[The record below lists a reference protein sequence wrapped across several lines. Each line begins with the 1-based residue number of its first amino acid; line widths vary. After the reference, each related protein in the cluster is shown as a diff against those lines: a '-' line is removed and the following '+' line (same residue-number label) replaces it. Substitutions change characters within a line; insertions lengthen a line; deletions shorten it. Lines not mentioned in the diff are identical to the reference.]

1 MAAHGSAFPI
11 AKLALNN
18 SVPPILM
25 ASLRMG
31 LVLII
36 LIPFWRF
43 RIPNKKY
50 FLPLLAFSIS
60 MGVMVYVFMNLSLYH
75 SSIISPIIVGSQFS
89 PIKSLAT
96 LPMALSIVGVAIF
109 AIFAAKLMSIIGRRA
124 GFIFASVGSSLAA
137 LMAAYSIIIESFL
150 LFNLG
155 CFLLG
160 AGVAFSHQYRFA
172 AVETVSK
179 DMAPKAISIILLA
192 GIGSAFIGPNL
203 ANISKEIIPE
213 HLYAG
218 SYIALA
224 ILTLSSTIFLLFY
237 KDNHKPNNFV
247 KKDTRSYF
255 ELISQP
261 RFLQALIASAFAYAV
276 MSFLMTATPISM
288 HVMEKISLSKT
299 GLVIQLHIAAMFL
312 PSLITGNLIKKFG
325 HSKIMY
331 AGVVLFSIT
340 ILTSLFEQNFVNYLT
355 ALVFLGFGW
364 NFLFISGT
372 SLLVLTYKEDEKF
385 KAQGFN
391 DLIVYSIQAV
401 ASLSAGIFLNLTSW
415 KTMNLICIIF
425 LIIIVISTLR
435 ADFKEK
441 K

>member
-1 MAAHGSAFPI
+1 LGYVYS
-11 AKLALNN
+11 
-18 SVPPILM
+18 
-25 ASLRMG
+25 RQ
-31 LVLII
+31 
-36 LIPFWRF
+36 
-43 RIPNKKY
+43 
-50 FLPLLAFSIS
+50 
-60 MGVMVYVFMNLSLYH
+60 VYVLMNKNLWLLILSQIFAFTAAPVTVFL
-75 SSIISPIIVGSQFS
+75 SGIIGSQFS

-96 LPMALSIVGVAIF
+96 LPMALSIVGIAIF
-109 AIFAAKLMSIIGRRA
+109 AFFAAKVMSIIGRRS
-124 GFIFASVGSSLAA
+124 GFIFASIGSSLAA
-137 LMAAYSIIIESFL
+137 LIAAYSIIIESFI

-155 CFLLG
+155 CFLIG

-172 AVETVSK
+172 AVETVDK
-179 DMAPKAISIILLA
+179 EMAPKAISIILLA

-203 ANISKEIIPE
+203 ANISKEIIPQ

-224 ILTLSSTIFLLFY
+224 ALTLTSTIFLFFY
-237 KDNHKPNNFV
+237 QDNHKKNEV
-247 KKDTRSYF
+247 IKKSSRSYF

-261 RFLQALIASAFAYAV
+261 RFLQALIASSFAYAV

-288 HVMEKISLSKT
+288 HVMEKISLAKT
-299 GLVIQLHIAAMFL
+299 GFVIQIHIAAMFL

>member
-1 MAAHGSAFPI
+1 MNKNLWLLILSQIFAFTAAPVTVFLSG
-11 AKLALNN
+11 
-18 SVPPILM
+18 
-25 ASLRMG
+25 
-31 LVLII
+31 II
-36 LIPFWRF
+36 
-43 RIPNKKY
+43 
-50 FLPLLAFSIS
+50 
-60 MGVMVYVFMNLSLYH
+60 
-75 SSIISPIIVGSQFS
+75 GSQFS
-89 PIKSLAT
+89 PIRSLAS

-172 AVETVSK
+172 AVETVNK

-203 ANISKEIIPE
+203 ANISKDIISE

-288 HVMEKISLSKT
+288 HVMEEISLTKT
-299 GLVIQLHIAAMFL
+299 GFVIQLHIAAMFL
-312 PSLITGNLIKKFG
+312 PSLVTGNLIRKFG

-331 AGVVLFSIT
+331 AGVALFLVT
-340 ILTSLFEQNFVNYLT
+340 ILTSLFEQNFINYLI
-355 ALVFLGFGW
+355 ALVFLAFGW

-372 SLLVLTYKEDEKF
+372 SLLVLSYREDEKF

-391 DLIVYSIQAV
+391 DLIVYSIQAI
-401 ASLSAGIFLNLTSW
+401 ASLSAGVFLTLTSW
-415 KTMNLICIIF
+415 KTMNLICLIF
-425 LIIIVISTLR
+425 LGIIILSTLR
-435 ADFKEK
+435 ADIKERG
-441 K
+441 

>member
-1 MAAHGSAFPI
+1 MNKNLWLLILSQIFAFTAAPVTVFLSG
-11 AKLALNN
+11 
-18 SVPPILM
+18 
-25 ASLRMG
+25 
-31 LVLII
+31 II
-36 LIPFWRF
+36 
-43 RIPNKKY
+43 
-50 FLPLLAFSIS
+50 
-60 MGVMVYVFMNLSLYH
+60 
-75 SSIISPIIVGSQFS
+75 GSQFS

-109 AIFAAKLMSIIGRRA
+109 AIFAAKIMSIIGRRA
-124 GFIFASVGSSLAA
+124 GFIIASVGSSLAA
-137 LMAAYSIIIESFL
+137 LMAAYAIIIQSFV

-203 ANISKEIIPE
+203 ANISKEIISD

-218 SYIALA
+218 SYVALA

-237 KDNHKPNNFV
+237 EDNHRPNNLI
-247 KKDTRSYF
+247 KKNTRTYF
-255 ELISQP
+255 ELITQP
-261 RFLQALIASAFAYAV
+261 RFLQALIASSFAYAV

-288 HVMEKISLSKT
+288 HVMEKISLAKT

-331 AGVVLFSIT
+331 SGVLLFSIT
-340 ILTSLFEQNFVNYLT
+340 ILTSLFEQNFINYLI
-355 ALVFLGFGW
+355 ALIFLGFGW

-372 SLLVLTYKEDEKF
+372 SLLVLSYKEEEKF

-391 DLIVYSIQAV
+391 DLIVYTVQAI
-401 ASLSAGIFLNLTSW
+401 ASLSAGIFISLTSW
-415 KTMNLICIIF
+415 KTMNLVCIVF
-425 LIIIVISTLR
+425 LIIIIISTFR
-435 ADFKEK
+435 ADLKQRS
-441 K
+441 

>member
-1 MAAHGSAFPI
+1 
-11 AKLALNN
+11 
-18 SVPPILM
+18 
-25 ASLRMG
+25 MG
-31 LVLII
+31 HVYG
-36 LIPFWRF
+36 RQ
-43 RIPNKKY
+43 
-50 FLPLLAFSIS
+50 
-60 MGVMVYVFMNLSLYH
+60 VYVLMNKNLWLLILSQIFAFTAAPVTVFL
-75 SSIISPIIVGSQFS
+75 SGIIGSQFS

-203 ANISKEIIPE
+203 ANISKEIISE

-255 ELISQP
+255 ELVSQP

-415 KTMNLICIIF
+415 KTMNLVCIIF

>member
-1 MAAHGSAFPI
+1 MNKNLWLLILSQIFAFTAAPVTVFLSG
-11 AKLALNN
+11 
-18 SVPPILM
+18 
-25 ASLRMG
+25 
-31 LVLII
+31 II
-36 LIPFWRF
+36 
-43 RIPNKKY
+43 
-50 FLPLLAFSIS
+50 
-60 MGVMVYVFMNLSLYH
+60 
-75 SSIISPIIVGSQFS
+75 GSQFS

-96 LPMALSIVGVAIF
+96 LPMALSIVGIAIF
-109 AIFAAKLMSIIGRRA
+109 AFFAAKIMSIIGRRA
-124 GFIFASVGSSLAA
+124 GFILASVGSSLAA
-137 LMAAYSIIIESFL
+137 LMASYSIIIESFL

-172 AVETVSK
+172 AVETVNK

-203 ANISKEIIPE
+203 ANISKEIISD

-218 SYIALA
+218 SYVALA

-237 KDNHKPNNFV
+237 EDNHRPSNFV
-247 KKDTRSYF
+247 KKNTRSYL
-255 ELISQP
+255 ELIGQP
-261 RFLQALIASAFAYAV
+261 RFLQALIASSFAYAV

-288 HVMEKISLSKT
+288 HVMEKISLAKT

-331 AGVVLFSIT
+331 SGVLLFSIT
-340 ILTSLFEQNFVNYLT
+340 ILTSLFEQNFINYLI
-355 ALVFLGFGW
+355 ALIFLGFGW

-372 SLLVLTYKEDEKF
+372 SLLVLSYREEEKF

-391 DLIVYSIQAV
+391 DLIVYTVQAT
-401 ASLSAGIFLNLTSW
+401 ASLSAGVFISLTSW
-415 KTMNLICIIF
+415 KTMNLVCIIF
-425 LIIIVISTLR
+425 LIIIAVSTLR
-435 ADFKEK
+435 ADFKERT
-441 K
+441 

>member
-1 MAAHGSAFPI
+1 
-11 AKLALNN
+11 
-18 SVPPILM
+18 
-25 ASLRMG
+25 MG
-31 LVLII
+31 HVYG
-36 LIPFWRF
+36 RQ
-43 RIPNKKY
+43 
-50 FLPLLAFSIS
+50 
-60 MGVMVYVFMNLSLYH
+60 VYVLMNKNLWLLILSQIFAFTAAPVTVFL
-75 SSIISPIIVGSQFS
+75 SGIIGSQFS

-172 AVETVSK
+172 AVETVNK

-203 ANISKEIIPE
+203 ANISKEIISE

-237 KDNHKPNNFV
+237 KDNHKSNNFV

-255 ELISQP
+255 ELISQQ

>member
-1 MAAHGSAFPI
+1 MNKNLWLLILSQIFAFTAAPVTVFLSG
-11 AKLALNN
+11 
-18 SVPPILM
+18 
-25 ASLRMG
+25 
-31 LVLII
+31 II
-36 LIPFWRF
+36 
-43 RIPNKKY
+43 
-50 FLPLLAFSIS
+50 
-60 MGVMVYVFMNLSLYH
+60 
-75 SSIISPIIVGSQFS
+75 GSQFS

-96 LPMALSIVGVAIF
+96 LPMALSIVGIAIF
-109 AIFAAKLMSIIGRRA
+109 AFFAAKIMSIIGRRA
-124 GFIFASVGSSLAA
+124 GFILASVGSSLAA
-137 LMAAYSIIIESFL
+137 LMASYSIIIESFL

-172 AVETVSK
+172 AVETVNK

-203 ANISKEIIPE
+203 ANISKEIISD

-218 SYIALA
+218 SYVVLA

-237 KDNHKPNNFV
+237 EDNHKPSNFV
-247 KKDTRSYF
+247 KKNTRSYF
-255 ELISQP
+255 ELIGQP
-261 RFLQALIASAFAYAV
+261 RFLQALIASSFAYAV

-288 HVMEKISLSKT
+288 HVMEKISLAKT

-331 AGVVLFSIT
+331 SGVFLFSIT
-340 ILTSLFEQNFVNYLT
+340 ILTSLFEQNFINYLI
-355 ALVFLGFGW
+355 ALIFLGFGW

-372 SLLVLTYKEDEKF
+372 SLLVLSYKEEEKF

-391 DLIVYSIQAV
+391 DLIVYTVQAI
-401 ASLSAGIFLNLTSW
+401 ASLSAGIFISLTSW
-415 KTMNLICIIF
+415 KTMNLVCIIF
-425 LIIIVISTLR
+425 LIIIIVSTFR
-435 ADFKEK
+435 ADLKQRSPL
-441 K
+441 

>member
-1 MAAHGSAFPI
+1 
-11 AKLALNN
+11 
-18 SVPPILM
+18 
-25 ASLRMG
+25 MG
-31 LVLII
+31 HVYG
-36 LIPFWRF
+36 RQ
-43 RIPNKKY
+43 
-50 FLPLLAFSIS
+50 
-60 MGVMVYVFMNLSLYH
+60 VYVLMNKNLWLLILSQIFAFTAAPVTVFL
-75 SSIISPIIVGSQFS
+75 SGIIGSQFS

-172 AVETVSK
+172 AVETVNK

-203 ANISKEIIPE
+203 ANISKEIISE

>member
-1 MAAHGSAFPI
+1 MNKNLWLLILSQIFAFTAAPVTVFLSG
-11 AKLALNN
+11 
-18 SVPPILM
+18 
-25 ASLRMG
+25 
-31 LVLII
+31 II
-36 LIPFWRF
+36 
-43 RIPNKKY
+43 
-50 FLPLLAFSIS
+50 
-60 MGVMVYVFMNLSLYH
+60 
-75 SSIISPIIVGSQFS
+75 GSQFS

-172 AVETVSK
+172 AVETVNK

>member
-1 MAAHGSAFPI
+1 MNKNLWLLILSQIFAFTAAPVTVFLSG
-11 AKLALNN
+11 
-18 SVPPILM
+18 
-25 ASLRMG
+25 
-31 LVLII
+31 II
-36 LIPFWRF
+36 
-43 RIPNKKY
+43 
-50 FLPLLAFSIS
+50 
-60 MGVMVYVFMNLSLYH
+60 
-75 SSIISPIIVGSQFS
+75 GSQFS

-96 LPMALSIVGVAIF
+96 LPMALSIVGIAIF
-109 AIFAAKLMSIIGRRA
+109 AFFAAKIMSIIGRRA
-124 GFIFASVGSSLAA
+124 GFILASVGSSLAA
-137 LMAAYSIIIESFL
+137 LMASYSIIIESFL

-172 AVETVSK
+172 AVETVNK

-203 ANISKEIIPE
+203 ANISKEIISD

-218 SYIALA
+218 SYVALA

-237 KDNHKPNNFV
+237 EDNHRPNNFV
-247 KKDTRSYF
+247 KKNARSYY
-255 ELISQP
+255 ELIAQP
-261 RFLQALIASAFAYAV
+261 RFLQALIASSFAYAV

-288 HVMEKISLSKT
+288 HVMEKISLAKT

-331 AGVVLFSIT
+331 SGVLLFSIT
-340 ILTSLFEQNFVNYLT
+340 ILTSLFEQNFINYLI
-355 ALVFLGFGW
+355 ALIFLGFGW

-372 SLLVLTYKEDEKF
+372 SLLVLSYKEEEKF

-391 DLIVYSIQAV
+391 DLIVYTVQAI
-401 ASLSAGIFLNLTSW
+401 ASLSAGIFISLTSW
-415 KTMNLICIIF
+415 KTMNLVCIIF
-425 LIIIVISTLR
+425 LIIIIISTFR
-435 ADFKEK
+435 ADLKQK
-441 K
+441 S

>member
-1 MAAHGSAFPI
+1 MGHVHG
-11 AKLALNN
+11 
-18 SVPPILM
+18 
-25 ASLRMG
+25 RQ
-31 LVLII
+31 
-36 LIPFWRF
+36 
-43 RIPNKKY
+43 
-50 FLPLLAFSIS
+50 
-60 MGVMVYVFMNLSLYH
+60 VYVLMNKNLWLLILSQIFAFTAAPVTVFL
-75 SSIISPIIVGSQFS
+75 SGIIGSQFS

-109 AIFAAKLMSIIGRRA
+109 AIFAAKVMSIIGRRA

-172 AVETVSK
+172 AVETVNK